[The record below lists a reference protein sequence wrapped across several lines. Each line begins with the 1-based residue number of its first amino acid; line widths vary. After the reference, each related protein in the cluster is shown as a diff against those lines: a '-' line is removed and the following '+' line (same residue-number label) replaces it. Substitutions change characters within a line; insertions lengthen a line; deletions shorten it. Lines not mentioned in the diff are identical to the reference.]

1 MVWGL
6 GLRVYMFF
14 FLWDVR
20 VKGVELM
27 LGVDRVKDL
36 KGLRFIECIGF
47 IVFKVRG

>member
-6 GLRVYMFF
+6 GLRVYMF

-27 LGVDRVKDL
+27 LGVDRVKD
-36 KGLRFIECIGF
+36 F
-47 IVFKVRG
+47 